1 LVFNDNC
8 RKQFVCF
15 ENEEAE
21 EAVSTENPAKIA
33 SVYDATVAVDTLDSE
48 AWDNLA
54 FAFGLQVRVKV
65 SDKVKVI

>member
-1 LVFNDNC
+1 M
-8 RKQFVCF
+8 CF

-54 FAFGLQVRVKV
+54 FAFGLQVRMKAVDKGKV
-65 SDKVKVI
+65 RVRAREKAASEG